1 MAKKRRRGRPAGR
14 VHDQQLQMRVTAE
27 FLNAVDDWRNK
38 QPDSPSRAEAIR
50 RLVETSLAAA
60 RKPTKDVR

>member
-1 MAKKRRRGRPAGR
+1 
-14 VHDQQLQMRVTAE
+14 MRVTAE